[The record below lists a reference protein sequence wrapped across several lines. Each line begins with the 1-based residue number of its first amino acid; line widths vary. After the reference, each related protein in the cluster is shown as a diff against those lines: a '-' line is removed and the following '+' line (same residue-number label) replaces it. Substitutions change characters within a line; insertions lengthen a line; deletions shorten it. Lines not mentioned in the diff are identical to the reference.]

1 MMQKQTQKSNST
13 PNRPP
18 KREVDGVLLLDKAC
32 GISSNT
38 ALQQVRRLYRAQKA
52 GHTGVL
58 DPLATGLL
66 PVCFGQATKFA
77 QYLLDA
83 DKAYI
88 ATIKFGESTTTGDAE
103 GEALD
108 KASIDFTEQM
118 FLDACK
124 ILTGEINQVPPMY
137 SALKYEGKPLY
148 EYARKGIVIERKSR
162 LITIHEIKLLKFDL
176 PVVEV
181 FVSCSKGTYIR
192 TLAEDIAKQL
202 GSLAHLV
209 GLRRT
214 KTAGFEINESFDFMS
229 LSDFELD
236 QLDQKLLPCD
246 ILVRHLPKLILEEEQ
261 IVQLKHGQSVQIN
274 QKYGK
279 INKFRIYNEKQEF
292 VGLAYFSDE
301 NTLKVLRLM
310 NTSV

>member
-1 MMQKQTQKSNST
+1 MSKPPAIKI
-13 PNRPP
+13 P
-18 KREVDGVLLLDKAC
+18 KRDVDGVLLLDKAS

-83 DKAYI
+83 DKAYV

-103 GEALD
+103 GEVLD
-108 KASIDFTEQM
+108 RAPINFTEQM
-118 FLDACK
+118 FVAACAD
-124 ILTGEINQVPPMY
+124 LTGEINQVPPMY

-148 EYARKGIVIERKSR
+148 EYARKGIEIERQSR
-162 LITIHEIKLLKFDL
+162 SIMIYEIKLLTFDL
-176 PVVEV
+176 PIVEI

-192 TLAEDIAKQL
+192 TLAEDIAKKL
-202 GSLAHLV
+202 GSLGHLI

-214 KTAGFEINESFDFMS
+214 KTAGFSIEESFDFLS
-229 LSDFELD
+229 LSEFEQGRLD
-236 QLDQKLLPCD
+236 EKLLPCD
-246 ILVRHLPKLILEEEQ
+246 ILVRHLPELVLNNEQ
-261 IVQLKHGQSVQIN
+261 IICLKHGQSVQIE

-279 INKFRIYNEKQEF
+279 INKFRIYNTEQEF
-292 VGLAYFSDE
+292 VGLAHFSDE